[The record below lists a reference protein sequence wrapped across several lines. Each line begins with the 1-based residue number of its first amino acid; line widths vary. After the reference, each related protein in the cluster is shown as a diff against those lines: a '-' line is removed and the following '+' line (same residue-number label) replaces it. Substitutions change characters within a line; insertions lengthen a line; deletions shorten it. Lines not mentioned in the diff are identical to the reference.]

1 MLSASGEGTLSGWL
15 LIFALLVLGGVLA
28 TLGDHL
34 GSKVGRA
41 RLRLL
46 GLRPKRTAVLIT
58 VATGSLIS
66 ALSFGL
72 LIGVNR
78 QWRRGLFELG
88 KIEASLRSNRKDL
101 EAAQQRSRELE
112 DRTANLDAS
121 VESLSSSRSQLLS
134 ELDVLQRQIDR
145 QQEALQRLQSSVLA
159 FRRGEVAITTAAPL
173 AVARLVRQDGSKIE
187 RSIEQLLNQA
197 NRTVYAR
204 VLPDED
210 PSRQLLQVP
219 ISEVE
224 KLRNALQTQD
234 DLVVI
239 VRSAANVLMGEQRV
253 LAFIDL
259 RPNRLVVRRDQ
270 VLATMVIEASDRSAD
285 GVREALN
292 LLVASARSELQS
304 QGALEEAI
312 QLDRNAMATLSEELA
327 QGQRWDRAVI
337 EVVARDDARTANPVI
352 LSLRWVDRPET
363 GDAP

>member
-1 MLSASGEGTLSGWL
+1 M
-15 LIFALLVLGGVLA
+15 LGGVLA

-121 VESLSSSRSQLLS
+121 VESLSTSRSQLLS

-159 FRRGEVAITTAAPL
+159 FRRGEVAITTASPL

-204 VLPDED
+204 VLPGED

-270 VLATMVIEASDRSAD
+270 VLATTVIEASDRSAD

-304 QGALEEAI
+304 QGALEETI